1 MFVRSEN
8 KTHFILQHDHGFAD
22 GVLTSR
28 GLTNATWYGIN
39 SHAYYD
45 LTPDL
50 SIGVRGEWFRD
61 RDGFRVFSPGRVSA
75 ATNHLGNSY
84 ALGGATSLA
93 TGTPADYYAVTLG
106 ANWKAARTLKLG
118 WQGLRNLNIRP
129 NIRYDRVDALHAA
142 AYRPFGGNK
151 DQILFSLD
159 AILPF

>member
-1 MFVRSEN
+1 M
-8 KTHFILQHDHGFAD
+8 QHDHGFAD
-22 GVLTSR
+22 GVLTAK
-28 GLTNATWYGIN
+28 GVTNAEWYGIN

-61 RDGFRVFSPGRVSA
+61 ADGFRVWSPGRISA
-75 ATNHLGNSY
+75 ATNHLGTSY
-84 ALGGATSLA
+84 ASNVGLTAA
-93 TGTPADYYAVTLG
+93 NTPADYYAVTLG
-106 ANWKAARTLKLG
+106 ANWKAVRTLNLG

-129 NIRYDRVDALHAA
+129 NIRYDRADSITNV

-159 AILPF
+159 AVLPF